1 MVCII
6 MAHLAGGALVLQGV
20 FSRED
25 FRVAYGTLPGIVASG
40 LQLGLP
46 MFFVLSG
53 YLIARPWI
61 RNYVLGRSMPSL
73 RRYLRHRV
81 LRIVPVFW
89 LVGALMFLQYG
100 THGSSLADLA
110 TVFGFA
116 QVYHASAASGFLG
129 QAWTI
134 DVEVAFYALIPVS
147 AWLVSAA
154 TRQLGKR
161 TGRELGRR
169 ERVALIVSLLAVAM
183 VASAYIRG
191 TTIGT
196 AWNESLPATFYYFA
210 PGVALAALE
219 LELSG
224 PLERA
229 LLRRLAPVFGVTAG
243 AITIGLAVAESRD
256 TNALIRARG
265 ALAVAVGAGL
275 ALAALLARQLARGD
289 SPRWVDNRVTRW
301 LGARSYP
308 CYILQSATVASAA
321 IIIGRVGGGPW
332 MELLALTAFVLPVT
346 IIAGA
351 VVHAK
356 IERPLLAWGHG
367 RKHRTALPRIDV
379 AADPVLVDQRLLAG
393 SEPATR

>member
-1 MVCII
+1 
-6 MAHLAGGALVLQGV
+6 
-20 FSRED
+20 
-25 FRVAYGTLPGIVASG
+25 
-40 LQLGLP
+40 
-46 MFFVLSG
+46 
-53 YLIARPWI
+53 
-61 RNYVLGRSMPSL
+61 
-73 RRYLRHRV
+73 
-81 LRIVPVFW
+81 
-89 LVGALMFLQYG
+89 
-100 THGSSLADLA
+100 
-110 TVFGFA
+110 
-116 QVYHASAASGFLG
+116 
-129 QAWTI
+129 
-134 DVEVAFYALIPVS
+134 
-147 AWLVSAA
+147 
-154 TRQLGKR
+154 
-161 TGRELGRR
+161 
-169 ERVALIVSLLAVAM
+169 
-183 VASAYIRG
+183 
-191 TTIGT
+191 
-196 AWNESLPATFYYFA
+196 
-210 PGVALAALE
+210 VALAALE